1 MLEKSQS
8 QKERWGEQEKQTCEF
23 MISAE
28 QAKPLKFSRGMT
40 GDDEYFVGKS

>member
-1 MLEKSQS
+1 MNK
-8 QKERWGEQEKQTCEF
+8 KKQTCEF

-28 QAKPLKFSRGMT
+28 QAKALEFSRGMT